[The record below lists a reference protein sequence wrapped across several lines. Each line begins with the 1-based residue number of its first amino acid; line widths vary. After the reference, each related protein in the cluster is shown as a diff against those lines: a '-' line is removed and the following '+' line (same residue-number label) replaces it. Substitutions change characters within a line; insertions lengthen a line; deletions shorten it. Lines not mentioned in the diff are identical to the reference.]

1 MDRGAWRATDHG
13 VAESQ
18 TRLSMHTLCVQSRAV
33 EVRKVLKMEC
43 THPRLSFLLR
53 NGITF
58 SLCEAIFHV
67 PTYPISCM
75 CPLLVINC
83 PQES

>member
-1 MDRGAWRATDHG
+1 MAIHSSILAWKILFKG
-13 VAESQ
+13 
-18 TRLSMHTLCVQSRAV
+18 RAV
-33 EVRKVLKMEC
+33 EVRKVLKVER

-58 SLCEAIFHV
+58 SLREAIFHV
-67 PTYPISCM
+67 PTYSISRM
-75 CPLLVINC
+75 CPSLVINC

>member
-1 MDRGAWRATDHG
+1 
-13 VAESQ
+13 
-18 TRLSMHTLCVQSRAV
+18 MHSVFKGRAV

-58 SLCEAIFHV
+58 SLREAIFHV
-67 PTYPISCM
+67 PTYPILRV